1 MLYDFRSFIN
11 PGKYAFGKGSINHLG
26 ELIDKQ
32 KNDTNNWCV
41 FVIDNY
47 FSGKSLMNK
56 IPATDEDLI
65 IWIDTKDEP
74 KTTYVNSYR
83 DLILAHNSNLPAVIV
98 GIGGGTTMDYAKSV
112 GLMVTNPGDSA
123 NYQGLDLIKHQ
134 GIYTICVPTISGTG
148 AEVSMT
154 AVLSGPEKKLGIKCD
169 YTMPNEIIF
178 DPEILATVPDN
189 QRFYT
194 GMDCYIHNA
203 ESLNGTWISTM
214 GKAFAEKSNELCKE
228 VFLNKD
234 IDRLEADEKLMVASI
249 MGGNSITYAQVGVC
263 HALSYGLAVVLG
275 IHHGVGNCIVFNQ
288 LEEYYPNE
296 YKEFKEMQAIHKVDI
311 PSGITSECTEAEFD
325 QMVEISWALEHM
337 WNNVFGPEWEKHITK
352 EKIKELFRR
361 M

>member
-1 MLYDFRSFIN
+1 MLYDFRSFVN

-32 KNDTNNWCV
+32 KNEKNNWSV
-41 FVIDNY
+41 FIIDNY
-47 FSGKSLMNK
+47 FSGKPLMSK
-56 IPATDEDLI
+56 IPSTEDDLI
-65 IWIDTKDEP
+65 IWIDTSEEP
-74 KTTYVNSYR
+74 KTTFVNSYR
-83 DLILAHNSNLPAVIV
+83 DLILAHDSYLPATIV
-98 GIGGGTTMDYAKSV
+98 GIGGGTTMDYAKAV

-123 NYQGLDLIKHQ
+123 DFQGLDLIKNE
-134 GIYTICVPTISGTG
+134 GIYTICVPTVSGTG

-169 YTMPNEIIF
+169 YTIPNEVVF
-178 DPEILATVPDN
+178 DPEILASVPTN

-203 ESLNGTWISTM
+203 ESLNGTWITEM

-234 IDRLEADEKLMVASI
+234 MDRLVADEKMMVASI

-263 HALSYGLAVVLG
+263 HALSYGLAVVLKV
-275 IHHGVGNCIVFNQ
+275 HHGVGNCIVFNQ
-288 LEEYYPNE
+288 LEKYYPNE
-296 YKEFKEMQAIHKVDI
+296 YKEFKEMQTLHGVTI
-311 PSGITSECTEAEFD
+311 PEGITKECTETELD
-325 QMVEISWALEHM
+325 QMVEVSWALEHM
-337 WNNVFGPEWEKHITK
+337 WNNAFGPEWEKHITK
-352 EKIKELFRR
+352 DMIKDLFRK